1 MVKKFSVVVY
11 LAIALAFWMPQPALA
26 DSRVVASI
34 KPIHSLAAA
43 IMEGVGEP
51 ALIVKGFE
59 SVHDYQPKPSDA
71 KLLEEADVVVWIG
84 PDLESSISTAI
95 RNLAKDAIS
104 VELSKIDG
112 LKLFEFRE
120 SHVHHDEDGHDE
132 DHDEEE
138 ESDDHGDDHD
148 EEREDEDHDEEREGD
163 DHDDGRDDDHD
174 EERDE
179 DEDHEGERED
189 DHDDEEREDEDEHG
203 EEHDEDR
210 DMHGEGALD
219 MHVWLDVSNAMLM
232 ADEIA
237 RALKVAYPQ
246 HSDLFDSNHKS
257 LVEKLHGFKRE
268 LEEQADSIRERPYI
282 VFHDA
287 YQYLEKWLGLESVAA
302 VTLNPTITPGV
313 GQINEIREAVVET
326 GALCAF
332 AEPQFNPGILKI
344 VGEGTELEMGMLD
357 PLGLDVEAGPNAY
370 FEIMQNMINALR
382 NCLT

>member
-1 MVKKFSVVVY
+1 MIKKKFAVVHLV
-11 LAIALAFWMPQPALA
+11 IALAFWIPQPALA

-51 ALIVKGFE
+51 ALIVTGFE
-59 SVHDYQPKPSDA
+59 SVHDYQLKPSDA

-84 PDLESSISTAI
+84 PELESSISSAI
-95 RNLAKDAIS
+95 FNLSKNAIS
-104 VELSKIDG
+104 VELSEVDG
-112 LKLFEFRE
+112 LKLFGFRE
-120 SHVHHDEDGHDE
+120 SHVHHDEEMD
-132 DHDEEE
+132 
-138 ESDDHGDDHD
+138 
-148 EEREDEDHDEEREGD
+148 
-163 DHDDGRDDDHD
+163 DDDHD
-174 EERDE
+174 EDREE

-189 DHDDEEREDEDEHG
+189 DDHAEEREGDD
-203 EEHDEDR
+203 HDEDH
-210 DMHGEGALD
+210 DEGALD
-219 MHVWLDVSNAMLM
+219 MHVWLDVSNAILM

-246 HSDLFDSNHKS
+246 HSDLLDSNHKS
-257 LVEKLHGFKRE
+257 LLEKLHGFKRE
-268 LEEQADSIRERPYI
+268 LEKQADSIRERPYI

-344 VGEGTELEMGMLD
+344 VGEGTDLEMGMLD

-370 FEIMQNMINALR
+370 FEIMQNMVAALR
-382 NCLT
+382 DCLT

>member
-1 MVKKFSVVVY
+1 MIKKTSAVVY
-11 LAIALAFWMPQPALA
+11 LAIALAFWMPQTALA

-43 IMEGVGEP
+43 IMDGVGEP

-95 RNLAKDAIS
+95 RNLSKNAIS
-104 VELSKIDG
+104 VELSEVDG
-112 LKLFEFRE
+112 LTLFGFRE
-120 SHVHHDEDGHDE
+120 SHVHHDEDDDHGE
-132 DHDEEE
+132 DHDEEGE
-138 ESDDHGDDHD
+138 
-148 EEREDEDHDEEREGD
+148 
-163 DHDDGRDDDHD
+163 
-174 EERDE
+174 E

-189 DHDDEEREDEDEHG
+189 DDHGEEREGDDHAEEKEDEDHEGEREDDDHG
-203 EEHDEDR
+203 EEHEEER
-210 DMHGEGALD
+210 DMHEEGELD
-219 MHVWLDVSNAMLM
+219 MHVWLDVSNAILM

-237 RALKVAYPQ
+237 RILKVAYPQ

-257 LVEKLHGFKRE
+257 LLEKLHDLERE
-268 LEEQADSIRERPYI
+268 LEKQADSIRERPYI

-287 YQYLEKWLGLESVAA
+287 YQYLEKSLGLESVAA

-313 GQINEIREAVVET
+313 GQINEIREAVIET
-326 GALCAF
+326 GAICAF

-357 PLGLDVEAGPNAY
+357 PLGYDVEAGPNAY
-370 FEIMQNMINALR
+370 FEIMRNMLTALR
-382 NCLT
+382 DCLT

>member
-1 MVKKFSVVVY
+1 MIKKTSAVVY
-11 LAIALAFWMPQPALA
+11 LAIALAFWMPQTALA

-43 IMEGVGEP
+43 IMDGVGEP

-95 RNLAKDAIS
+95 RNLSKNAIS
-104 VELSKIDG
+104 VELSEVDG
-112 LKLFEFRE
+112 LTLFGFRE
-120 SHVHHDEDGHDE
+120 SHVHHDEE
-132 DHDEEE
+132 
-138 ESDDHGDDHD
+138 DDHG
-148 EEREDEDHDEEREGD
+148 EEGE
-163 DHDDGRDDDHD
+163 
-174 EERDE
+174 E

-189 DHDDEEREDEDEHG
+189 DDHG
-203 EEHDEDR
+203 EERDEDR
-210 DMHGEGALD
+210 DMHEEGELD
-219 MHVWLDVSNAMLM
+219 MHVWLDVSNAILM

-257 LVEKLHGFKRE
+257 LLENLHDLERE
-268 LEEQADSIRERPYI
+268 LEKQADSIRERPYI

-287 YQYLEKWLGLESVAA
+287 YQYLEKSLGLESVAA

-313 GQINEIREAVVET
+313 GQINEIREAVIET
-326 GALCAF
+326 GAICAF

-357 PLGLDVEAGPNAY
+357 PLGYDVEAGPNAY
-370 FEIMQNMINALR
+370 FEIMRNMLTALR
-382 NCLT
+382 DCLT

>member
-1 MVKKFSVVVY
+1 MIKKTFAVVH
-11 LAIALAFWMPQPALA
+11 LAIALAFWMPQSALA

-43 IMEGVGEP
+43 IMDGVGEP

-71 KLLEEADVVVWIG
+71 KLLEEADVVVWVG
-84 PDLESSISTAI
+84 PDLESSISSAI

-112 LKLFEFRE
+112 LTLFEFRE
-120 SHVHHDEDGHDE
+120 SHVHHDE
-132 DHDEEE
+132 EE
-138 ESDDHGDDHD
+138 ESDDHD
-148 EEREDEDHDEEREGD
+148 EEREDEDHEGERE
-163 DHDDGRDDDHD
+163 DDDHD
-174 EERDE
+174 EERD
-179 DEDHEGERED
+179 
-189 DHDDEEREDEDEHG
+189 DEDEHG

-210 DMHGEGALD
+210 DGHEEGALD

-313 GQINEIREAVVET
+313 GQINEIKEAVVET

-344 VGEGTELEMGMLD
+344 VGEGTDLEMGMLD

-370 FEIMQNMINALR
+370 FEIMQNMVAALR
-382 NCLT
+382 DCLT